1 MSDTNPHTD
10 TKPEITPPCDSG
22 DTIPPGMIRRVWRV
36 SPPDLMSWIPR
47 DAQKRSIALFDF
59 EPDIL
64 PNGEVRIDLRVAF
77 RCIAVRVQRG
87 LLHADFYIGC
97 QSAAV
102 RVEVE
107 GSSLT
112 EHTQGAVLSVDYTDR
127 MKRTRNSKMTVE
139 PELQGKL
146 AAGEVKTKLGGV
158 EFEAGSESEFER
170 SFKYDDRVLAAV
182 CLGNGVE
189 WRLDSPSPKLAV
201 RDFLFCNLHLFV
213 QGKCTGSVKG
223 QITVRPSDITLFDSQ
238 RRPLQRA
245 NSIILLFKL
254 YRKRKRVFRPQGITV
269 NFLEERS

>member
-1 MSDTNPHTD
+1 
-10 TKPEITPPCDSG
+10 
-22 DTIPPGMIRRVWRV
+22 
-36 SPPDLMSWIPR
+36 MSWIPR

-77 RCIAVRVQRG
+77 RCIEVRVQRG
-87 LLHADFYIGC
+87 LQHADFYIGC

-139 PELQGKL
+139 PELEGKL
-146 AAGEVKTKLGGV
+146 AAGEVKAKLGGA

-189 WRLDSPSPKLAV
+189 WRLDSPSPTLAV

-213 QGKCTGSVKG
+213 QGKCTGSVRG